1 MFLCFFFWVHFGGF
15 SVGLHGIFRWF
26 LRKKLFGFFTDWRVL
41 PGILC
46 GSGRR
51 I

>member
-26 LRKKLFGFFTDWRVL
+26 LRKKLFGFFTGQFL
-41 PGILC
+41 FFKIFFFLM
-46 GSGRR
+46 
-51 I
+51 